1 MSSLRFLGNDTSYL
15 QIPNTDEFDFGT
27 GDFTIEW
34 YQYQIDNNPFPR
46 IFQVGSHSSPG
57 EEITIG
63 VSIERVTIGGIPGG
77 DFYYWPKVLS
87 GASPPGSAG
96 TVRKV
101 AFIESASY
109 KNTWVHFAICRSSNV
124 TKVFMNGV
132 QIGDNIVD
140 ENDYNGISSLAIA
153 NQPVKTTL
161 ASFGGYMTYFAWVK
175 GIAKY
180 TTNFTVSNDYPA
192 LTPNHTLLLTAL
204 DFTGV
209 LGGTVDNQN
218 VGTVNQVP
226 PGFGVPPLPPSRILR
241 KPMYSDNSL
250 VFYKTASLAAG
261 GIGSVRN
268 ASIKS
273 RRI

>member
-1 MSSLRFLGNDTSYL
+1 MSSLYFLGNDTSYL

-34 YQYQIDNNPFPR
+34 YQYQMDNNSFPR
-46 IFQVGSHSSPG
+46 IFQVGDYSS
-57 EEITIG
+57 EVTIG
-63 VSIERVTIGGIPGG
+63 VSIEGGT
-77 DFYYWPKVLS
+77 FYYWTN
-87 GASPPGSAG
+87 GSPNSV
-96 TVRKV
+96 TTLD
-101 AFIESASY
+101 SASY
-109 KNTWVHFAICRSSNV
+109 QNTWVHFAICRSSNV

-132 QIGDNIVD
+132 QIGSNLVD
-140 ENDYNGISSLAIA
+140 TNDFNGTSSLVIA
-153 NQPVKTTL
+153 NESVYSTQ

-192 LTPNHTLLLTAL
+192 LTPNHTLLLSAL
-204 DFTGV
+204 AFDGV

-226 PGFGVPPLPPSRILR
+226 PGFGVPPLLPSLILR

-273 RRI
+273 RRV